1 MTMVKTVTF
10 LFALFA
16 WISPANGAPAA
27 PPQGRLPD
35 TIVPTAYRL
44 DLTVDP
50 SAARFSGHTQIDAV
64 LMQPSA
70 TIFLH
75 GNGLKV
81 TKVRITA
88 GEKTYSAHYSEV
100 DPSGVARLDLPSALP
115 AGKLTLQFDYSG
127 AFRSSAEGLF
137 RAKVGGDWY
146 AWTQMEPIDARRVF
160 PGFDE
165 PGFKTP
171 FTVNV
176 TAPKG
181 AKVFANAPETTA
193 TPAGSMITHH
203 FAPTKPLPTY
213 LVAIG
218 VGPFDVV
225 TTSVPANAARK
236 EPLAFRV
243 IATKGQT
250 ARMQYAAAEAPK
262 LLGLL
267 ENYFGTP
274 YPFEKLDFLASP
286 LQNGAM
292 ENAGLIIFAD
302 SLILLD
308 KDAPIRQQRG
318 FGEVSAHE
326 MSHQWFGDLVTPS
339 WWTDIWLNESFAEW
353 MGVKVS
359 NQWRPDLGIAA
370 TQLSDAFD
378 AMNTDALGHGRPI
391 HQTIAKNT
399 EIASAFDSIT
409 YQKGAQV
416 LSMFESYLGADN
428 FAKGVRLHLSR
439 HRYAN
444 AAADD
449 FFKSLGEAAGNAK
462 VVPAMRTFTD
472 QTGIP
477 VVTVKSSAQAIT
489 LTQTRYRLLGAAAG
503 APQLWTIPMCLSRGA
518 KQSCTLLERSSAQI
532 AALPDANAALMPD
545 VAGAGYYRFSLDA
558 QEWDRLIRAAP
569 TMPGREAMAVAD
581 NLWADFAAG
590 TSAFARVIDGARAL
604 SGNPQRLAA
613 IEMGYRLQGIA
624 DTMLKTEQLPGYRRL
639 MGSIYAPRLAALGV
653 DVTAGA
659 YATEPAERR
668 ALRESLL
675 ALVALQARDS
685 KVRAQL
691 DSAAAAYLSGD
702 AHALDPAFR
711 RVALS
716 VAVQLRGAPVLK
728 QLKDVLVKSSDPQYR
743 LDASAAIGLAD
754 TAALATEGLS
764 IAMSPGVPT
773 TESFYIIYSLSSRP
787 VTREVTTEYVQK
799 NLARLLKVFP
809 GPARPFVVKLFE
821 GYCEPAD
828 AARIDA
834 YFQPKLKML
843 GGGELEL
850 AQTKEQIGVC
860 SALKNA
866 KGAEIVAAF
875 AH

>member
-1 MTMVKTVTF
+1 MDKIAIS
-10 LFALFA
+10 LSALLA
-16 WISPANGAPAA
+16 CISQASGATST
-27 PPQGRLPD
+27 PPLGRLPD
-35 TIVPTAYRL
+35 TITPTAYRL

-50 SAARFSGHTQIDAV
+50 SIARFSGHTQIDAV
-64 LMQPSA
+64 LRQPSA

-115 AGKLTLQFDYSG
+115 AGKLTLQFDYSSE
-127 AFRSSAEGLF
+127 FRTSAEGLF

-181 AKVFANAPETTA
+181 AKVFANAPETGSA
-193 TPAGSMITHH
+193 PAGSMTTHH
-203 FAPTKPLPTY
+203 FAATKPLPTY

-218 VGPFDVV
+218 VGPFDVIA
-225 TTSVPANAARK
+225 TTVPANAARK

-250 ARMQYAAAEAPK
+250 ARMQYALAEAPK

-267 ENYFGTP
+267 ENYFGTA

-292 ENAGLIIFAD
+292 ENAGLIIFGD

-308 KDAPIRQQRG
+308 KDGPIRQQRS

-326 MSHQWFGDLVTPS
+326 MAHQWFGDLVTPS

-353 MGVKVS
+353 MGVKIS

-370 TQLSDAFD
+370 TQLSEAFN
-378 AMNTDALGHGRPI
+378 AMDTDALGHGRPI
-391 HQTIAKNT
+391 HQTITKNT

-409 YQKGAQV
+409 YEKGAQV

-472 QTGIP
+472 QTGVP
-477 VVTVKSSAQAIT
+477 VVKVESSARALT

-503 APQLWTIPMCLSRGA
+503 AAQVWTIPMCLARGA
-518 KQSCTLLERSSAQI
+518 KRSCTLLERSSAQM
-532 AALPDANAALMPD
+532 AALPDVNAALMPD
-545 VAGAGYYRFSLDA
+545 VGGAGYYRFSLDA
-558 QEWDRLIRAAP
+558 QEWGRLIRTAP
-569 TMPGREAMAVAD
+569 SLPGPEAMAVAD

-590 TSAFARVIDGARAL
+590 SSTFAAVIDGARAL
-604 SGNPQRLAA
+604 SGNPERLAA

-624 DTMLKTEQLPGYRRL
+624 DTMLKAEQLPGYRRL
-639 MGSIYAPRLAALGV
+639 MGSIYAPRLATLGV
-653 DVTAGA
+653 DVKTGA
-659 YATEPAERR
+659 YTSEPAERR
-668 ALRESLL
+668 ALRESLV
-675 ALVALQARDS
+675 AFVALQARDLNL
-685 KVRAQL
+685 RTQL
-691 DSAAAAYLSGD
+691 DSAAAAYLGGD
-702 AHALDPAFR
+702 SHALDPAFR
-711 RVALS
+711 RTALS
-716 VAVQLRGAPVLK
+716 VAVQLHGTPVMK
-728 QLKDVLVKSSDPQYR
+728 RLKDVLVKSSDPQYR
-743 LDASAAIGLAD
+743 LDASFAVGSAD
-754 TAALATEGLS
+754 TASLASEGLS
-764 IAMSPGVPT
+764 IALSPGVAT

-787 VTREVTTEYVQK
+787 VTREVTAEYVQG
-799 NLARLLKVFP
+799 NLARILKVFP
-809 GPARPFVVKLFE
+809 GPVRPYVVKLFE

-850 AQTKEQIGVC
+850 AQAKEQIGVC

-875 AH
+875 SR